1 MTQPATSRENYCA
14 KISDY
19 GYSLYNSMLADQRLR
34 VFGKIEAALGALGP
48 LYNKVGGNDRARLE
62 LDMLLAS
69 LGKRP

>member
-14 KISDY
+14 KITDY
-19 GYSLYNSMLADQRLR
+19 GYSLYDSIWQDRRLIAFR
-34 VFGKIEAALGALGP
+34 KIGDVLGP

>member
-14 KISDY
+14 KITDY

-34 VFGKIEAALGALGP
+34 VFGKIGDVLGP